1 MGVKMKDKLA
11 AVAFNLRNLLWR
23 TEELKKDVKMEKD
36 NGKRKNIYEIL
47 QSVNN
52 LMAVLKLAEENIIEI
67 EEFVSP
73 KVAVNY
79 QDRKVKE
86 ENERV

>member
-1 MGVKMKDKLA
+1 MKDKLA
-11 AVAFNLRNLLWR
+11 AVTYNLRNLLWR
-23 TEELKKDVKMEKD
+23 TEELKVTVEKEASK
-36 NGKRKNIYEIL
+36 NKRRNIYEIL

-73 KVAVNY
+73 KAKVNY

>member
-1 MGVKMKDKLA
+1 MKDKLA

-23 TEELKKDVKMEKD
+23 TEELKKEVEAEM
-36 NGKRKNIYEIL
+36 NNRKRKNIYEVL

-52 LMAVLKLAEENIIEI
+52 LMAVLRLAEENIIEI
-67 EEFVSP
+67 EEFICP
-73 KVAVNY
+73 KAAANY